1 MDMAFSNGLMEGS
14 IWEIFIRIKNMDME
28 SISGQME
35 GFTKENGERESSM
48 DREFIPTVKESPK
61 LVNGTMV
68 SYSNGLN
75 EI

>member
-1 MDMAFSNGLMEGS
+1 MAFSNGLMEGS

>member
-1 MDMAFSNGLMEGS
+1 MAFSNGLMEGS

-48 DREFIPTVKESPK
+48 DKEFIPTVKESPK

>member
-48 DREFIPTVKESPK
+48 DKEFIPTVKESPK

>member
-1 MDMAFSNGLMEGS
+1 
-14 IWEIFIRIKNMDME
+14 MDME